1 MVHELSTCDQSHDT
15 MHARFCHTTP
25 QLRSVTRHPNCDQSH
40 DTPTAISHTTPDCDQ
55 SHDIPTAISHTTYQ
69 LRSVTRNHA
78 RNVLS
83 HDIPTAISHTT
94 SQLQSVTRHPT
105 AISHTTPCT
114 QCSVT
119 RHPQLRSVTQH
130 LRYFK
135 LIILMSFN

>member
-1 MVHELSTCDQSHDT
+1 MSTCDQSHDIPT
-15 MHARFCHTTP
+15 AISHAKPCTQCSVTRNHARKVQSHDT

-40 DTPTAISHTTPDCDQ
+40 DTPNCDQSHDIMHARFCHTTPDCDQ
-55 SHDIPTAISHTTYQ
+55 SHDT
-69 LRSVTRNHA
+69 
-78 RNVLS
+78 
-83 HDIPTAISHTT
+83 
-94 SQLQSVTRHPT
+94 PT